1 MKLLPKDRQIYVS
14 GRVWHEYY
22 PKINVTPFIYALY
35 ENIDLAKYGHGVKR
49 FLFTYIV
56 TKPDGF
62 YEPVA
67 LFDKKKREAD
77 ISIVIPNE
85 VIENATEEET
95 IKIME
100 KVYLQGI
107 DKLNLI
113 KEKGNFDVASFKK
126 DVEAIF
132 SKENWYK
139 IAEAA

>member
-35 ENIDLAKYGHGVKR
+35 ENIDLAKYGNGLKR

-62 YEPVA
+62 YEPVVI
-67 LFDKKKREAD
+67 FDKTKKEAD

-100 KVYLQGI
+100 AIYLQGI
-107 DKLNLI
+107 DKLNSI
-113 KEKGNFDVASFKK
+113 KEISNFDVATFKK

-132 SKENWYK
+132 AKEKWYEL
-139 IAEAA
+139 AMTA